1 MMSRFR
7 FFRFLLIATLVL
19 VTATGANATHGPETA
34 AEAQRAALPAAS
46 NDIAPVRLAQI
57 SIGGGGFQIGIGGGG
72 YSGPRRYRDRRRYER
87 GPRYRRPDRHRSRRR
102 MRREHDGELRRA
114 RRPRPCSRYGR
125 HGKRPCRPRRP
136 RLPVIVITPPLP
148 DFEDEDD
155 YLPPPRRTRP
165 TSPPRTAKPRKP
177 RQPASPPRRRIAT
190 PPPPAVLPPIPSPR
204 PPVLTAEVDH
214 WPGEVVVQLAAG
226 SPQTREDELA
236 RDYNLAFVVSETN
249 TLVDRRIVR
258 YQFGGQRTAATVAAA
273 LAADPRVSGAQ
284 PNWRYRV
291 IQGAPNQAS
300 ASASLQYASVKL
312 GLADA
317 HVIARGRGVKV
328 AVIDSGVDQSHPA
341 LADAISRSFNAAG
354 DRGKEIG
361 SHGTAI
367 AGILKAQGLL
377 KGVAPAAELL
387 AVRAFFSNGAG
398 GEEQSSTAI
407 IMRALDWAVRHE
419 ARIVNMSF
427 AGPRDAAVEEAVS
440 AARKRGVILV
450 AAAGNGGPDAAPAYP
465 AAYQDV
471 IAVTATDTQDRL
483 YGKANRGPYID
494 IAAPGVDIFVVAP
507 ARAYRHSSGT
517 SLAAAHVSG
526 IVALLL
532 ERDASL
538 DGAEVADILKQGAAD
553 LGKPGLD
560 PDFGAGRVDTLKL
573 LRSATVE
580 IAKPAGR

>member
-165 TSPPRTAKPRKP
+165 TPPPRTAKPRKP

-226 SPQTREDELA
+226 SPQTTEDELA

>member
-1 MMSRFR
+1 M
-7 FFRFLLIATLVL
+7 
-19 VTATGANATHGPETA
+19 
-34 AEAQRAALPAAS
+34 
-46 NDIAPVRLAQI
+46 
-57 SIGGGGFQIGIGGGG
+57 
-72 YSGPRRYRDRRRYER
+72 
-87 GPRYRRPDRHRSRRR
+87 
-102 MRREHDGELRRA
+102 
-114 RRPRPCSRYGR
+114 
-125 HGKRPCRPRRP
+125 
-136 RLPVIVITPPLP
+136 
-148 DFEDEDD
+148 
-155 YLPPPRRTRP
+155 
-165 TSPPRTAKPRKP
+165 
-177 RQPASPPRRRIAT
+177 
-190 PPPPAVLPPIPSPR
+190 
-204 PPVLTAEVDH
+204 LTAEVDH

-226 SPQTREDELA
+226 SPQTTEDELA